1 MDKTQFERQ
10 VGFFSWLP
18 SNTIQ
23 SLFEKKW
30 RAALKDH
37 DPYLYFS
44 QLESQLPSGADFMD
58 RMLYWELKTFLVDH
72 NLNYTDKL
80 SMAVGVEVRVPYLDK
95 DLVEFSRAIPTHLK
109 MKGKETKYIL
119 KKVAEKYLPMDIIYR
134 PKTGFGAP
142 VRQWIINDLN
152 QMIEERLSLD
162 RLQKRGF
169 FDPIKVWELIEAN
182 KRGEIDA
189 SYSIWSLLAIE
200 SWLLQFADYN
210 NTEVCVLKN

>member
-1 MDKTQFERQ
+1 M
-10 VGFFSWLP
+10 S
-18 SNTIQ
+18 
-23 SLFEKKW
+23 
-30 RAALKDH
+30 
-37 DPYLYFS
+37 
-44 QLESQLPSGADFMD
+44 
-58 RMLYWELKTFLVDH
+58 
-72 NLNYTDKL
+72 
-80 SMAVGVEVRVPYLDK
+80 VGVEVRVPYLDK